1 MYFPHGETV
10 TVIRNGGRD
19 RFGDHQPVREF
30 TVDGCGVNW
39 NTSTES
45 IYANKAVTRSETT
58 TSNIIVYMPDGTD
71 IRSTDRVRLP
81 DGSEWAVN
89 GRPARWHHPMN
100 DWSPGIAVRLMEV
113 TTNEV

>member
-45 IYANKAVTRSETT
+45 IYANKAVTRSETV
-58 TSNIIVYMPDGTD
+58 TSNVIVYMPVGADV
-71 IRSTDRVRLP
+71 RSTDRIRLH
-81 DGSEWAVN
+81 DGSLWRVN
-89 GRPARWHHPMN
+89 GRPARWK
-100 DWSPGIAVRLMEV
+100 SPFTGGEAGLVVQLAEITTDEV
-113 TTNEV
+113 